1 MPWAISSSWA
11 AGMRPSLAAATIWS
25 SVLLG
30 GISRFR
36 PALSAATRVLLGGIS
51 RFRPALS
58 AATRSLTAPQS
69 DMTMP
74 LKPHSPRST
83 SVSSQRFCEENTPL
97 ILLYEHMTV
106 HGWAVLTMY
115 SKAGR

>member
-11 AGMRPSLAAATIWS
+11 AGMRPSLAAATIW
-25 SVLLG
+25 
-30 GISRFR
+30 
-36 PALSAATRVLLGGIS
+36 LSVLLGGIS